1 MVASTTN
8 QSPMNAL
15 SFRLANTMG
24 SNIYCVLMLVSWVA
38 GVPPNHHLSFHGF
51 SIQKNN
57 HFWIP
62 HLWKPLIMVTPSK
75 WPQLSRIVWIC
86 LDHND
91 RKLPPRVRSPSAAK
105 PPPSIVVAPAFFT
118 FDVGIPTL
126 CPQPAFNTPKRSPI
140 ILLQFQ
146 EFISDVFR

>member
-1 MVASTTN
+1 
-8 QSPMNAL
+8 
-15 SFRLANTMG
+15 MG

-75 WPQLSRIVWIC
+75 WPQLSRIC
-86 LDHND
+86 LDMSGSQRPKTAAQGQVSLSCEATTIHCSSSGIFHLRCWHPDFVSTASVQHSKTIPDNFTAVSRIHFRCFPID
-91 RKLPPRVRSPSAAK
+91 DIRAQQNPEFGHPS
-105 PPPSIVVAPAFFT
+105 S
-118 FDVGIPTL
+118 
-126 CPQPAFNTPKRSPI
+126 C
-140 ILLQFQ
+140 
-146 EFISDVFR
+146 